1 MKISCRWLKEL
12 VDIDLGPREIA
23 DRLVNAGVEVASIAP
38 VVEGLSGVVVGEIEA
53 IEAELDESRP
63 GHRNRLCRVALPDR
77 RLSVICG
84 APNVAPGLRSAL
96 APPGATLPGRG
107 EIKVATIRGVVSE
120 GMLCSEKELGLGPDN
135 DGILA
140 LPSDAPLGADL
151 ATYLGLDDVILE
163 IEITPNRPDAL
174 SVVGV
179 AREVAALTGASFRFP
194 QVAVKEGEPEAA
206 ALATI
211 EIDAVDLCP
220 RFCARVITGLTV
232 RPSPPWL
239 A

>member
-1 MKISCRWLKEL
+1 MKISCRWLKEF
-12 VDIDLGPREIA
+12 VDTDLAPREIA

-96 APPGATLPGRG
+96 APPGATLPGGR
-107 EIKVATIRGVVSE
+107 EIKAATIRGVVSE

-140 LPSDAPLGADL
+140 LPPDAPLGADL

-179 AREVAALTGASFRFP
+179 AREVAALTGAPFRFP
-194 QVAVKEGEPEAA
+194 QVAVKEGGARGRGA
-206 ALATI
+206 RHRRRST
-211 EIDAVDLCP
+211 
-220 RFCARVITGLTV
+220 RSTCARASARGS
-232 RPSPPWL
+232 SP